1 MKYVTFI
8 DEAGNTGD
16 NLLDLQQPL
25 FVLGAV
31 SVPQAKL
38 AEAEKVREALFQ
50 SVKEKEETEIKATKW
65 HKSPKKRE
73 AMVTLLNELKQL
85 GAQYHVVV
93 VEKRFMIAGWAVNTY
108 FDYANVGS
116 DDMSFVNDADKR
128 KFTAD
133 YYEQN
138 CSDEDLTIVG
148 QALQNPTRKSYL
160 SAIDALRRNAPE
172 QSSID
177 ILNCAERN
185 VDELLDEETTPSEMF
200 TESVFHSPNL
210 TGFSTLG
217 NMIAKMCLDEQSET
231 QIIFDECPLC
241 NEAFSKLFD
250 IFEKVNQDI
259 QIPGLPTIY
268 TWKNRILSV
277 QKGKGQLEPLLQA
290 ADVLATSTDK
300 VLQKCQKDDMSFNDY
315 ERSVLL
321 FLAVIFGENHLW
333 VVTSQKLM
341 QNFGKATRIASQY
354 LN

>member
-31 SVPQAKL
+31 SVPQTRL
-38 AEAEKVREALFQ
+38 VEAEKVREALFL

-73 AMVTLLNELKQL
+73 AMATLLYELKQL
-85 GAQYHVVV
+85 GVQYHAVV
-93 VEKRFMIAGWAVNTY
+93 VEKRFMIAGWAVNTF

-133 YYEQN
+133 HYEQN
-138 CSDEDLTIVG
+138 CLDKDLTIIG
-148 QALQNPTRKSYL
+148 QALQAPTREAYL

-172 QSSID
+172 QSSRD

-200 TESVFHSPNL
+200 AESVFHSPNL
-210 TGFSTLG
+210 TAFAQLG
-217 NMIAKMCLDEQSET
+217 SMIAKMCEDGHSET
-231 QIIFDECPLC
+231 ELIFDECPLC
-241 NEAFSKLFD
+241 NEAFPTLFD
-250 IFEKVNQDI
+250 NFKKVDRDI
-259 QIPGLPTIY
+259 NIPRLPMIY
-268 TWKNRILSV
+268 TWKNRILRV
-277 QKGKGQLEPLLQA
+277 QKGKGQVQPLLQV

-300 VLQKCQKDDMSFNDY
+300 VLQKCQKDDFLFNKY
-315 ERSVLL
+315 ERATLLMLSVIYNE
-321 FLAVIFGENHLW
+321 AHLW
-333 VVTSQKLM
+333 VVTSQKLN
-341 QNFGKATRIASQY
+341 QNFGNAIRIAAQVE
-354 LN
+354 